1 MQYAGLP
8 ILIGRESIAAGIKK
22 LSKEISLDYS
32 SKNPVLLG
40 ILKGSF
46 IFMSDIARS
55 LNFPLEIDFISLCS
69 YKGSQS
75 DGDVKLLQWPRI
87 SLNNRHILIIEDIID
102 TGITM
107 EWCMRRLKQE
117 SPASI
122 KLCALLDKPSRHK
135 TAINIDYL
143 GFSVPDKF
151 IVGYGLDYN
160 EEFRNLPDICYLE
173 K

>member
-1 MQYAGLP
+1 
-8 ILIGRESIAAGIKK
+8 
-22 LSKEISLDYS
+22 
-32 SKNPVLLG
+32 
-40 ILKGSF
+40 
-46 IFMSDIARS
+46 MSDITRS
-55 LNFPLEIDFISLCS
+55 LNFPLEIDFISICS

-87 SLNNRHILIIEDIID
+87 SLNSRHILIIEDIID

-143 GFSVPDKF
+143 GFSIPDKF
-151 IVGYGLDYN
+151 VVGYGLDYN